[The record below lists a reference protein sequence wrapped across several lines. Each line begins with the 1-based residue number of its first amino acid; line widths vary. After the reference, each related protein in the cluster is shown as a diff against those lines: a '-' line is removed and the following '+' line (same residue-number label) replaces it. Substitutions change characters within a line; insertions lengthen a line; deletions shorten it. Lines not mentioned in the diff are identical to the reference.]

1 MSKEGDG
8 LRLTA
13 AVTDGGLDLRAEG
26 APLPELTY
34 TAETSAERV
43 RETAEDTRES
53 CEPATAGILES
64 LKPVLSG
71 AITILILVII
81 ILIIL
86 KWQRQRKQDP

>member
-1 MSKEGDG
+1 MSREGDG

-13 AVTDGGLDLRAEG
+13 AITDGGLDLRAESD
-26 APLPELTY
+26 PLPELTY

-43 RETAEDTRES
+43 RESEEDTRES
-53 CEPATAGILES
+53 REPAAGILES

-71 AITILILVII
+71 AITILILTII

-86 KWQRQRKQDP
+86 RWQRRKQDP

>member
-1 MSKEGDG
+1 MSREGDG

-13 AVTDGGLDLRAEG
+13 AITDGGLDLRAESD
-26 APLPELTY
+26 PLPELTY

-43 RETAEDTRES
+43 RESEEDIRES
-53 CEPATAGILES
+53 CEPAAAGILGS

-86 KWQRQRKQDP
+86 RWQRRKQDP

>member
-1 MSKEGDG
+1 MSREGDG

-13 AVTDGGLDLRAEG
+13 AITDGGLDLRAESD
-26 APLPELTY
+26 PQPELTY

-43 RETAEDTRES
+43 RESEEDTRES
-53 CEPATAGILES
+53 REPAAAGILES

-71 AITILILVII
+71 AITILILTII

-86 KWQRQRKQDP
+86 RWQRRKQDP